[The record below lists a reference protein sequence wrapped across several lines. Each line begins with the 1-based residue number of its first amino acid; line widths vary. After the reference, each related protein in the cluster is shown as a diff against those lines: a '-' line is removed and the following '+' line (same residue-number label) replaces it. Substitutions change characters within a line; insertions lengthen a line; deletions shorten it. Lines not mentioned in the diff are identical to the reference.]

1 MAEGARTGDGSPAT
15 GDGPEFW
22 YEGRYGPDGLVWEWD
37 RPVYPNM
44 REPLTYQP
52 WAHAKREYIKEYEN
66 KERRLLAPKVRC
78 LRRGVPQVNGPHVYV
93 SVQFLQTPDKVVL
106 MYEWNHD
113 YRVIRLDGRPHVGST
128 FELWQGDPRGHWEGN
143 TLVVESTNFN
153 DKTWMGGEIG
163 NFHSDAYRV
172 VERFTPLDEHQI
184 YYEAYMEDPNVFEKP
199 WRKGFTFTRV
209 WQQERFE
216 QLEYACHEGNKA
228 VDNILDGGSQSRI
241 ATGPTEVG
249 TQSDS
254 RRTSMRHTLRVVC
267 AVAGFV
273 LAAGP
278 VFAHHAFSAEF
289 DGDRPVT
296 TAGHGHDGG
305 VGQPARVDSH
315 GREGRGRHGGEL
327 DGGSRCAQRDVQA
340 GLPKR
345 FAARGNRDPD

>member
-1 MAEGARTGDGSPAT
+1 MVPASGQQAPAAANDIWANWNPAPDGLRPATDCVGAPEICKGSTCGLRGRERLKLLRSRRPPSGESYTVLAEGARTGDGSPAT

-22 YEGRYGPDGLVWEWD
+22 FEGRYGPDGLVWDWD

-52 WAHAKREYIKEYEN
+52 WAHAKREHIKEYEN

-106 MYEWNHD
+106 LYEWNHD

-184 YYEAYMEDPNVFEKP
+184 YYEAYMEDPNVFEQP

-216 QLEYACHEGNKA
+216 QLE
-228 VDNILDGGSQSRI
+228 VRVSR
-241 ATGPTEVG
+241 G
-249 TQSDS
+249 
-254 RRTSMRHTLRVVC
+254 
-267 AVAGFV
+267 
-273 LAAGP
+273 
-278 VFAHHAFSAEF
+278 
-289 DGDRPVT
+289 
-296 TAGHGHDGG
+296 
-305 VGQPARVDSH
+305 
-315 GREGRGRHGGEL
+315 
-327 DGGSRCAQRDVQA
+327 
-340 GLPKR
+340 
-345 FAARGNRDPD
+345 

>member
-1 MAEGARTGDGSPAT
+1 MRRRSIVLVGAGVVTALMLTVGPVGGQQAPAAAASTPASDIWANWNPPRTDFDPPRTPWGHPDLQGVYMWPPGSGAAEVAAEQAPAQRESYTVLAEGARTGDGSPAT

-52 WAHAKREYIKEYEN
+52 WAHAKREHIKEYEN

-228 VDNILDGGSQSRI
+228 VDNILDG
-241 ATGPTEVG
+241 A
-249 TQSDS
+249 
-254 RRTSMRHTLRVVC
+254 
-267 AVAGFV
+267 AN
-273 LAAGP
+273 LALP
-278 VFAHHAFSAEF
+278 P
-289 DGDRPVT
+289 D
-296 TAGHGHDGG
+296 
-305 VGQPARVDSH
+305 
-315 GREGRGRHGGEL
+315 
-327 DGGSRCAQRDVQA
+327 QR
-340 GLPKR
+340 K
-345 FAARGNRDPD
+345 